1 MVKGKMGVLL
11 IATSRFRVLGSETP
25 EGSYESRK
33 LFETEQLLS
42 SMAGFCEPVCPG
54 PVYTRNELGHA
65 MDLFQKE
72 KADCVFAL
80 FLSWSEDFLWVR
92 FLRDM
97 PPVPILFASRIRES
111 IDFSDTEKE
120 SDFVEFLSAGG
131 LVGAL
136 EASGSVQRFQ
146 RPMMETVIGTLPEL
160 TARAETF
167 CRAAAVRSRLR
178 NTNFGLMACYNEV
191 MWSTYVDP
199 YALFQEAGPELRF
212 LSVSTLTQEISRI
225 EDSTIAR
232 ACRMLEER
240 YEILP
245 DVDRE
250 KFAASVRASIALEN
264 VGRSVGAELVVLNDV
279 DPVLLTEVG
288 LRPGFIPTPEGGDI
302 PVVPEGDIGGGLA
315 VYILRLLSG
324 KPVNFIEPFHIDL
337 PNNCFAGGHAGPND
351 YTDPAGRVQI
361 ARDVRFAK
369 TAYKYAGAPFAWYLI
384 PPGRKTMLHVSQKDG
399 KFQMVCG
406 LVDALP
412 ARHFITSYSH
422 GLFRP
427 AEGDMKSF
435 FQKLLDIGVT
445 QHYGVVAGDYTAE
458 LAALAKIL
466 GFSFTRL

>member
-1 MVKGKMGVLL
+1 M
-11 IATSRFRVLGSETP
+11 
-25 EGSYESRK
+25 
-33 LFETEQLLS
+33 
-42 SMAGFCEPVCPG
+42 
-54 PVYTRNELGHA
+54 
-65 MDLFQKE
+65 
-72 KADCVFAL
+72 
-80 FLSWSEDFLWVR
+80 
-92 FLRDM
+92 
-97 PPVPILFASRIRES
+97 
-111 IDFSDTEKE
+111 
-120 SDFVEFLSAGG
+120 
-131 LVGAL
+131 
-136 EASGSVQRFQ
+136 
-146 RPMMETVIGTLPEL
+146 
-160 TARAETF
+160 
-167 CRAAAVRSRLR
+167 
-178 NTNFGLMACYNEV
+178 
-191 MWSTYVDP
+191 
-199 YALFQEAGPELRF
+199 
-212 LSVSTLTQEISRI
+212 
-225 EDSTIAR
+225 
-232 ACRMLEER
+232 
-240 YEILP
+240 
-245 DVDRE
+245 
-250 KFAASVRASIALEN
+250 
-264 VGRSVGAELVVLNDV
+264 
-279 DPVLLTEVG
+279 
-288 LRPGFIPTPEGGDI
+288 
-302 PVVPEGDIGGGLA
+302 VPEGDIGGGLA

-435 FQKLLDIGVT
+435 FQKLLGIGVT